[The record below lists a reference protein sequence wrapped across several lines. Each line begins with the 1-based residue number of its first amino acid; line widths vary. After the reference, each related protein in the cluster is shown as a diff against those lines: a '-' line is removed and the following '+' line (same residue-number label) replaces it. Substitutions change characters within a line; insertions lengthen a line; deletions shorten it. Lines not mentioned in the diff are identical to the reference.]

1 MNYYLRFTVS
11 KIAAYIII
19 ISSAIHGILNKDGV
33 HMVAGFTIGAGI
45 LANKQYQDRKEV
57 EKGVTNSN

>member
-11 KIAAYIII
+11 KVAAYIII
-19 ISSAIHGILNKDGV
+19 ISSAVHGILNKDGV

-45 LANKQYQDRKEV
+45 LANKQYQDRKEL
-57 EKGVTNSN
+57 EGGKHE

>member
-45 LANKQYQDRKEV
+45 LANKQYQDRKEL
-57 EKGVTNSN
+57 ENSSSNSN

>member
-11 KIAAYIII
+11 KVAAYIII

>member
-11 KIAAYIII
+11 KVAAYIII

-45 LANKQYQDRKEV
+45 LANKQYQDRKEL
-57 EKGVTNSN
+57 EKGSVNSN

>member
-11 KIAAYIII
+11 KVAAYIII

-33 HMVAGFTIGAGI
+33 HMVTGFTIGAGI